1 MPTRSILLISGDAV
15 LADRIGA
22 WLNRQPE
29 YVLAGH
35 CSSLESAASYRFTL
49 DPTIVLVD
57 LETSETADATDW
69 TGLTRAFPHAPIIAL
84 ITANTADTA
93 RRRAT
98 HAGALRFL
106 SRDSGEVE
114 FSVNL
119 EAALQQAV
127 EIVAERTLKP
137 FTPREG
143 EVLLLMADGLT
154 NAEIAQRLAVS
165 EKTVKRHI
173 SAVMGK
179 LGVDNRVKV
188 ARWAWERGI
197 TGRR

>member
-1 MPTRSILLISGDAV
+1 
-15 LADRIGA
+15 
-22 WLNRQPE
+22 
-29 YVLAGH
+29 
-35 CSSLESAASYRFTL
+35 
-49 DPTIVLVD
+49 
-57 LETSETADATDW
+57 
-69 TGLTRAFPHAPIIAL
+69 
-84 ITANTADTA
+84 
-93 RRRAT
+93 
-98 HAGALRFL
+98 
-106 SRDSGEVE
+106 
-114 FSVNL
+114 VNL